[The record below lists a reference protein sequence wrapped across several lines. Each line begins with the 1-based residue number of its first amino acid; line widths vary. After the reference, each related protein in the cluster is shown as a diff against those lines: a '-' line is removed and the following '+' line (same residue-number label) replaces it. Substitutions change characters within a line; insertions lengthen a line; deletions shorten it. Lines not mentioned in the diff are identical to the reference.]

1 MAFGD
6 PSSNFFQSS
15 AAREEEDKSAS
26 ALDFNAPNRDDPL
39 IMRMPS
45 WRQSMGLRTPGPAQG
60 ACTLYGQPSVRNAM
74 AENPTFRSLVLD
86 F

>member
-45 WRQSMGLRTPGPAQG
+45 WRQSMGLRTPGPALREPARFMVSQALEMQWQKTRLFG
-60 ACTLYGQPSVRNAM
+60 R
-74 AENPTFRSLVLD
+74 
-86 F
+86 